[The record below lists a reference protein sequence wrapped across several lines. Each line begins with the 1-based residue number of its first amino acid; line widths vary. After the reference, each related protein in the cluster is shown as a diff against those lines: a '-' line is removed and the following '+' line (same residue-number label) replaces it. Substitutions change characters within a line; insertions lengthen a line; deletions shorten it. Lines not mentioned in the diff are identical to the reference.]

1 MYLTVKQRGDYVAT
15 FRWIE
20 VTLMEMLAGWVPTT
34 PEMEAKLVFGAHI
47 WDLAQH
53 ADSLGKRTHELRL
66 PLQESLRPAPAYVEF
81 LSELA
86 DVSDTNKRIIGFYDC
101 ILPSLKRRFMDYVA
115 QVDPLLDGP
124 TLRII
129 DRIVADNARMMEEGA
144 ALRKEL
150 VAFVVEDPAWLEAL
164 CQREHALHDVVV
176 YRNSAPAAHPA

>member
-1 MYLTVKQRGDYVAT
+1 QRGDYVAT

-115 QVDPLLDGP
+115 QVDP
-124 TLRII
+124 
-129 DRIVADNARMMEEGA
+129 
-144 ALRKEL
+144 
-150 VAFVVEDPAWLEAL
+150 
-164 CQREHALHDVVV
+164 
-176 YRNSAPAAHPA
+176 